1 MKVTKGGSSA
11 GLAIMTR
18 LFLESSQN
26 SSALVFPPTE
36 IGFATPPGNVFTFAS
51 VSSTQTCPGPQVA
64 GGLGGVPTCGKQVPP
79 VSPTQ
84 TSVWLL
90 TVARPSGPEV
100 SLLPVKPWNPLFTT
114 CVRVGGKVD
123 RSRMSIV
130 LLLRSAR

>member
-36 IGFATPPGNVFTFAS
+36 IGFATPPGNVFTLAS
-51 VSSTQTCPGPQVA
+51 VLSTQTCPGPHS
-64 GGLGGVPTCGKQVPP
+64 GFGFGKQVPP

-90 TVARPSGPEV
+90 TVAKPSGPEV